1 MQDTQKTIRLW
12 VNWGRDQAMI
22 LNSLIQ
28 DSFVP
33 ETGIGVQ
40 LEIVNATL
48 VKGILSGNS
57 PDCALQMARAE
68 PVNLGMRHAL
78 YDLTQFDDFNSV
90 LERFQPGAEE
100 PYRYSDACYAL
111 PDTQTFF
118 SMFYRSDV
126 FEELGLTPSFSI
138 PVRI

>member
-1 MQDTQKTIRLW
+1 M
-12 VNWGRDQAMI
+12 
-22 LNSLIQ
+22 
-28 DSFVP
+28 
-33 ETGIGVQ
+33 Q

-90 LERFQPGAEE
+90 LERFQPGAEGT
-100 PYRYSDACYAL
+100 L
-111 PDTQTFF
+111 P
-118 SMFYRSDV
+118 V
-126 FEELGLTPSFSI
+126 
-138 PVRI
+138 

>member
-100 PYRYSDACYAL
+100 PYR
-111 PDTQTFF
+111 
-118 SMFYRSDV
+118 
-126 FEELGLTPSFSI
+126 
-138 PVRI
+138 